1 MKRNILVALGS
12 AIATLLVLLPWLMPA
27 TAGQYWIPS
36 PADIR
41 PVVLRNM
48 PHPDPA
54 LLTFSIWRT
63 APFEV
68 AKVFGRSPGCAD
80 ANSELIEITAKAAID
95 ANLDPAILA
104 ATIAT
109 ESSCNQYA
117 VSSRGAVG
125 RMQIMVR
132 IWSTKF
138 DFGHDVN
145 LFNSADNI
153 RTGATILADSI
164 NHYGLQAGIQ
174 RYNGVGVGCDSCD
187 GGYAAR
193 IMSLAGR
200 RP

>member
-1 MKRNILVALGS
+1 MRNIILIFGA
-12 AIATLLVLLPWLMPA
+12 LLVTVVGLMPA
-27 TAGQYWIPS
+27 AASQYLLPS

-41 PVVLRNM
+41 PIVLRNM
-48 PHPDPA
+48 PHPNAA
-54 LLTFSIWRT
+54 LLTYSIWRT

-80 ANSELIEITAKAAID
+80 ASGELIEETAKAAID
-95 ANLDPAILA
+95 TNLDPAILA
-104 ATIAT
+104 STIAT

-117 VSSRGAVG
+117 VSSRGAIG

-132 IWSTKF
+132 IWASKF

-153 RTGATILADSI
+153 RTGAVILADSI

-174 RYNGVGVGCDSCD
+174 RYNGVGIGCDTCD
-187 GGYAAR
+187 GGYSTR
-193 IMSLAGR
+193 IMALAGR
-200 RP
+200 R